1 MPGAAPKRMR
11 IISLMAVS
19 CALLA
24 FATLSTPAANVR
36 LKSKRSVVL
45 SASKTLVMIPCPPG
59 MRTFYDTCPSNGPQ
73 VNMTSH
79 TDGFRNPDFAYTVDV
94 GRIIG
99 ERNFV
104 VWDLNGVMPGIY
116 KATVEV
122 RDNKRHRAVS
132 SVTVKV
138 QECRECVHTH
148 DDFCPPM
155 YLDCYDEVKAGTPIT
170 CKVVLP
176 QSHRYKYVWYARDS
190 SGEDLSG
197 RLSSRDSTVSIPTG
211 ALAGRTVYVEVEIK
225 GLDPSCNSTSS
236 SQTKV
241 KP

>member
-1 MPGAAPKRMR
+1 MSRTALKRMR

-19 CALLA
+19 CVLLA
-24 FATLSTPAANVR
+24 SLTSQKAAANEWF
-36 LKSKRSVVL
+36 KKPSVVL
-45 SASKTLVMIPCPPG
+45 RASKTLANIPCPSG
-59 MRTFYDTCPSNGPQ
+59 MRSFYEGCPTNGPQ
-73 VNMTSH
+73 VTLTSEA
-79 TDGFRNPDFAYTVDV
+79 DGFRNPDFAYTVGV
-94 GRIIG
+94 GRIVG

-132 SVTVKV
+132 SVTVEV
-138 QECRECVHTH
+138 QECRDCVHTH

-155 YLDCYDEVKAGTPIT
+155 YVDCYDEVKAGTPIT
-170 CKVVLP
+170 CKAVLP
-176 QSHRYKYVWYARDS
+176 QAHRYKYVWYARDS

-197 RLSSRDSTVSIPTG
+197 RLSSRDSTVSIPTD

-225 GLDPSCNSTSS
+225 GLDPSCNSTASGK
-236 SQTKV
+236 TKV
-241 KP
+241 NP